1 VCGWPDIWRAGL
13 SYLSGCGRLESLD
26 ISYCSAISDVG
37 VLSLLPASLHTLT
50 LRNLFENNLPKDGSA
65 QSTTA
70 EGVGLKGGQ
79 KITHSITAEVS
90 RDRESG
96 LVLLVLL
103 LPLQAN
109 DCSSSAAFAAC
120 RRSKF
125 SARGSTWW

>member
-1 VCGWPDIWRAGL
+1 VSDLAYGAGL

-50 LRNLFENNLPKDGSA
+50 LRSLFENNLFKDGSV

-70 EGVGLKGGQ
+70 EGVGLKGVQ

-90 RDRESG
+90 LRLDIS
-96 LVLLVLL
+96 LVVVVVLL
-103 LPLQAN
+103 LLLSLSLFTIQ
-109 DCSSSAAFAAC
+109 
-120 RRSKF
+120 
-125 SARGSTWW
+125 